1 MSHLAE
7 RQSVGASKCPADVS
21 KHKVKRLKSRKERS
35 QVRGT
40 KDACK
45 LKARSCHPHGNL
57 DIGHPYGCC
66 RHSCCRHGCR
76 RDDAST
82 PPPAPCEAL
91 APTQEASVITEARLT
106 GRRGLFN
113 CKVKSIDIEQLLL
126 GKREARV
133 KETKAKA
140 TSSHVMTAASGLDE
154 EAGAT
159 EEARDNNSPAS
170 DVTPDQR
177 EQQHPAKN
185 DLRQGLPSSA
195 ECTPQRKNPPDPR
208 PPSSPIRCRPVVV
221 ETKGDTHAQREDTGC
236 KSVAV
241 VARHL
246 CEALR
251 LPLMRKRDLV
261 AESREVLVRALRAAH
276 GQRLQQNLLRIHSTT
291 DLHHHPRTEVQYPTR
306 KDWDGRLMPD
316 TFPAPFQVHSADY
329 FYFGSKDASALE
341 NTRKGRQHVPWD
353 LRSSPQQHFS
363 QTDAWQSSPMNT
375 SAGFLEDIFRPHVL
389 PEEFSMDFGSS
400 STEIHHL
407 FGPSPPCRAEP
418 ATHGFAKTDYTVGP
432 FEDCFARRRLSRSQA
447 SSTQLGARQ
456 ELAARYSPE
465 SFPLERETFESQQ
478 YFPSPILCS
487 QPLTSIH
494 DHRYQPS
501 YSPPSLFASLS
512 SPKPLSFY
520 HRKLY

>member
-1 MSHLAE
+1 MAE

-35 QVRGT
+35 QVRGS
-40 KDACK
+40 KDTCK
-45 LKARSCHPHGNL
+45 LKARSCHAHDNL
-57 DIGHPYGCC
+57 DVGNPYGCC
-66 RHSCCRHGCR
+66 RHSCCRHSCR
-76 RDDAST
+76 RDGAST
-82 PPPAPCEAL
+82 PPPELWEAL
-91 APTQEASVITEARLT
+91 VPMQEASVITEARLT

-113 CKVKSIDIEQLLL
+113 RKVKSIDIEQLLL

-140 TSSHVMTAASGLDE
+140 TSSHVMTAASGPDE

-159 EEARDNNSPAS
+159 EEGRDNNSLAS

-177 EQQHPAKN
+177 ERQHPAKN

-195 ECTPQRKNPPDPR
+195 ERTPQRKNPPDPR
-208 PPSSPIRCRPVVV
+208 PPPSPIRCRPVVV
-221 ETKGDTHAQREDTGC
+221 ETKADTHAQREDTGC

-251 LPLMRKRDLV
+251 FPLMRKRNLV

-276 GQRLQQNLLRIHSTT
+276 GQRLQQNLL
-291 DLHHHPRTEVQYPTR
+291 HHHPRTEVQYPTQ

-316 TFPAPFQVHSADY
+316 TFPAPFQVHSADS

-341 NTRKGRQHVPWD
+341 NTRKGRQHVSWD

-363 QTDAWQSSPMNT
+363 QSDAWQSSPMNT
-375 SAGFLEDIFRPHVL
+375 SAGFLEDIFRPRVS
-389 PEEFSMDFGSS
+389 PEDFSMDFGSS

-407 FGPSPPCRAEP
+407 FGPPPPCRAEP

-432 FEDCFARRRLSRSQA
+432 FEDYFARRRLSRSQA
-447 SSTQLGARQ
+447 SCTQFGARQ

-465 SFPLERETFESQQ
+465 SFPLERETFFESQQ
-478 YFPSPILCS
+478 YFPSPISFS
-487 QPLTSIH
+487 QPLTSFH